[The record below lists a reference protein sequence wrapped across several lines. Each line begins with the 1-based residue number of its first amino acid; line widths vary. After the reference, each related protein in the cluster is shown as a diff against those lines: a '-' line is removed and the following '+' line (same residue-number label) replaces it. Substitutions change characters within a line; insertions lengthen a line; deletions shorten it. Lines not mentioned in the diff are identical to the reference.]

1 MVYWDSIGEGVE
13 VMGGG
18 GDLKGNN
25 GRITWAF
32 ALAAALQA
40 EISVVAWGA
49 QGKSLCTQ
57 PQHHLHNAHNTNNTH
72 NTTGY
77 TVGGAG
83 NVPQLWDPSG
93 ESNVSAWNWF
103 NSKYPRTFTGAKPC
117 PDYILCGHGTN
128 DGLRGSNPQLVFEH
142 TLGKNQN
149 LCGVC
154 GVWCVLCL
162 FVWVAGGVGVLC
174 VRECTD
180 LKERR

>member
-1 MVYWDSIGEGVE
+1 M
-13 VMGGG
+13 MGGG

-32 ALAAALQA
+32 ALSAALQA
-40 EISVVAWGA
+40 ELSVVAWGA
-49 QGKSLCTQ
+49 QGTYTMTQ
-57 PQHHLHNAHNTNNTH
+57 PQHSQHNTH

-83 NVPQLWDPSG
+83 NVPQLWDASG
-93 ESNVSAWNWF
+93 QSNVSAWNWF

-142 TLGKNQN
+142 TLGKKQN
-149 LCGVC
+149 VC
-154 GVWCVLCL
+154 
-162 FVWVAGGVGVLC
+162 VAGGVVSWRVFVLWVCC
-174 VRECTD
+174 VCVNVPI
-180 LKERR
+180 